1 MERERLTRLLEEPG
15 RMVREDLND
24 LKAMAQQ
31 YPWFSGARLLHA
43 AGEQLSG
50 QVLAD
55 ETLRTAA
62 AHLPS
67 REALFD
73 LANRVAEPAPLRV
86 VRTVPEATEAP
97 FVLVAAPIAEPELPK
112 EATAENLAGALS
124 AAAAAETT
132 ALAPEQAFAEVDSTG
147 IDLIGAAAQT
157 TSLEVLT
164 THPAEPAISQPEA
177 EEHPAENDLE
187 GEYVKAAL
195 ARAYELTWKEPIAVP
210 APVLSPA
217 LPEAESAVGS
227 FASNAR
233 HRFSAWL
240 DAADLRA
247 VQVNRAGSAGTGILS
262 AIADEASR
270 QIVTPGTPITATGNP
285 LPGASLPAENS
296 VQPLD
301 SKALIDRFIRQQPPE
316 IPAKPAFFTPQQA
329 GKKSLEDS
337 AGLVTE
343 TLARIYEQ
351 QGNYAKAMEAYR
363 RLALKYPEKSAYFA
377 ALSKAAEAQQTP

>member
-15 RMVREDLND
+15 RMVREDLSD

-73 LANRVAEPAPLRV
+73 LANRVAAPAPLRV
-86 VRTVPEATEAP
+86 VRTLPEAPEAP
-97 FVLVAAPIAEPELPK
+97 FVLVAAPIAEPE
-112 EATAENLAGALS
+112 ATHEE
-124 AAAAAETT
+124 AAEHRVETT
-132 ALAPEQAFAEVDSTG
+132 PAIAIAETAAMAPEQAFPEVDAAGFDPSGDADTSIDFRAST
-147 IDLIGAAAQT
+147 T
-157 TSLEVLT
+157 R
-164 THPAEPAISQPEA
+164 PAEPAAPPSA
-177 EEHPAENDLE
+177 EEQPTKNDLE
-187 GEYVKAAL
+187 EEYVKAAL
-195 ARAYELTWKEPIAVP
+195 ARAYELTWKEPVIEPSP
-210 APVLSPA
+210 ALPPA
-217 LPEAESAVGS
+217 LPEAETASESLAPSA
-227 FASNAR
+227 R
-233 HRFSAWL
+233 LRFSAWL
-240 DAADLRA
+240 DAADQRA
-247 VQVNRAGSAGTGILS
+247 VQVNRGKPSGKGVPSPTAEGSP
-262 AIADEASR
+262 R
-270 QIVTPGTPITATGNP
+270 QIENSATPITATGTQI
-285 LPGASLPAENS
+285 LGASMPAETS
-296 VQPLD
+296 PQTLD

-351 QGNYAKAMEAYR
+351 QGNYAKAMEAYN